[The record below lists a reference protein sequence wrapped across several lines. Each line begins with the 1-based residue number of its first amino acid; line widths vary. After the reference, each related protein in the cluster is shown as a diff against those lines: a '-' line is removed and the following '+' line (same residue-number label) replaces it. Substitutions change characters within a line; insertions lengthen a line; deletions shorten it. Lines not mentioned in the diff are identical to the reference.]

1 MCDIKILKM
10 IEDMR
15 DIFLTGRSRDLN
27 FRLKQLKNLQR
38 LYEENWDR
46 IREALQK
53 DLNKPYAE
61 AKVFEHAFL
70 IGDVKI
76 AIKSLKTWTKVHKL
90 PTCLVN
96 VSDNAWYRYEP
107 FGTVTHIFKEKRFN
121 LLLFFN
127 DFFPNIICQY
137 IM

>member
-121 LLLFFN
+121 LLFF
-127 DFFPNIICQY
+127 
-137 IM
+137 